1 MLSLI
6 VNELWH
12 FECAKLEGKCI
23 GSLKSTRAF
32 LLCRKVSAWGL
43 WFGRGIGRDRAGVLE
58 VLIFTKMFQMKMLV
72 QSVWNAAIEIFSYR
86 YMKYAISL
94 SYCDPNVAWIYT
106 FWEEMKQRSSVVVCF
121 LYSPKYFVSFAA
133 PSDLWD
139 VFQSWE
145 SVFFQSWGK
154 IEVVIFRIVS
164 MGYPSCNWGRVAG
177 R

>member
-72 QSVWNAAIEIFSYR
+72 QSVWNAAIAIFSYR

-106 FWEEMKQRSSVVVCF
+106 FWEEMKQRSSLFPKVFRFICCAFRFVRCFSELGICF
-121 LYSPKYFVSFAA
+121 LSKLGENRSGYISYCQYGVPFV
-133 PSDLWD
+133 
-139 VFQSWE
+139 
-145 SVFFQSWGK
+145 
-154 IEVVIFRIVS
+154 
-164 MGYPSCNWGRVAG
+164 
-177 R
+177 